1 MDNFYMIVITVA
13 IIALILV
20 LTYVGMIMAYGE
32 GTTTYPPQSTTCPD
46 YWEVNEDTKCKI
58 PNDEGK
64 NIGSMYESGLLV
76 DSVKE
81 TPGFDEGQDVID
93 FSHVDWKA
101 SGQEICA
108 KQTWANA
115 HGVVWDGVSN
125 YNDC

>member
-1 MDNFYMIVITVA
+1 M
-13 IIALILV
+13 
-20 LTYVGMIMAYGE
+20 
-32 GTTTYPPQSTTCPD
+32 
-46 YWEVNEDTKCKI
+46 NEDKKCKI
-58 PNDEGK
+58 PNDEEK
-64 NIGSMYESGLLV
+64 NIGSLYESGLLV

-93 FSHVDWKA
+93 FAHVDWKA

-108 KQTWANA
+108 KRSWANA